1 MNTLDNLFHQGG
13 PLFMGILTILLL
25 IILAITVLYAISI
38 FSGKAQNSES
48 FGHRLTYLKSM
59 GLFTMIT
66 GILGQLIGLLM
77 AFGAIERAGDISPQ
91 MVYGGLKISFYTTVY
106 GIVIYLLSILLW
118 LILDLWHHKQI
129 GANK

>member
-1 MNTLDNLFHQGG
+1 MNTLNNLFHQGG

-25 IILAITVLYAISI
+25 ILLATAVIFAINISN
-38 FSGKAQNSES
+38 GKVQDSKG
-48 FGHRLTYLKSM
+48 FRHRLTYLKSM

-66 GILGQLIGLLM
+66 GILGQLIGLLL

-106 GIVIYLLSILLW
+106 GILIYLFSILIW
-118 LILDLWHHKQI
+118 FILDLWFHKKLSL
-129 GANK
+129 NE

>member
-25 IILAITVLYAISI
+25 ILLAAAVIFAIYISK
-38 FSGKAQNSES
+38 GKSEDPEG
-48 FGHRLTYLKSM
+48 FRHRLTYLKSM

-66 GILGQLIGLLM
+66 GILGQLIGLLL

-91 MVYGGLKISFYTTVY
+91 MVYGGLKISFYTTIY
-106 GIVIYLLSILLW
+106 GILIYLFSILIW
-118 LILDLWHHKQI
+118 FILDLWYHKKLSL
-129 GANK
+129 NE

>member
-1 MNTLDNLFHQGG
+1 MDTLENLFHMGG

-25 IILAITVLYAISI
+25 IILATTVLFAIYI
-38 FSGKAQNSES
+38 YGAKAQKDTH
-48 FGHRLTYLKSM
+48 FTHRLKYLKSM

-106 GIVIYLLSILLW
+106 GILIYLLSILLW
-118 LILDLWHHKQI
+118 FILDLWHHKKQES
-129 GANK
+129 